1 MQKYLCVSCHLCFV
15 LVSFAPL
22 QMIGLMMYI
31 VVSVIFAR
39 IVLSEQL
46 LTLTIP
52 TLVVS
57 LDF

>member
-1 MQKYLCVSCHLCFV
+1 
-15 LVSFAPL
+15 
-22 QMIGLMMYI
+22 MYI